1 MVLVSTYSSWITTE
15 DWDLDMRREVRS
27 AVSVSVTFPIS
38 WDLLGLGQHWVTQSM
53 LYSHRFVA
61 TIEHFPI
68 STCPPFIHF
77 TITIFSLHSVF
88 RQYFVFFGVGLS
100 FIHSPSMIKKHHQHQ
115 EYLRGRKQPTC
126 HGKWLISKWFRDI
139 YWVSSLATK
148 RHQIYLFSVEFI
160 VSLLAAFLV
169 IILIF
174 SDHQRFKGHKTE
186 NLMSSQNLSNASRNQ
201 PQDIK

>member
-1 MVLVSTYSSWITTE
+1 MPELNISQQLVTVVIASVVLVSTYSSRITTE
-15 DWDLDMRREVRS
+15 DWDLDMRARGEKCCVCICYISNQLRFIGSRS
-27 AVSVSVTFPIS
+27 T
-38 WDLLGLGQHWVTQSM
+38 LLNLQSI
-53 LYSHRFVA
+53 LYIHTFVA

-115 EYLRGRKQPTC
+115 EYFRGRKQPTG

-139 YWVSSLATK
+139 YWVSSLT
-148 RHQIYLFSVEFI
+148 I
-160 VSLLAAFLV
+160 
-169 IILIF
+169 
-174 SDHQRFKGHKTE
+174 
-186 NLMSSQNLSNASRNQ
+186 
-201 PQDIK
+201 